1 MVSPFICGSN
11 VVGETGVLGYTSGT
25 LPFTPLPCASTFLI
39 GCATPVADGG
49 VDTRAWNINGAVGV
63 LDRAIKGCGIAPVGV
78 GIECTVDGL
87 EAIEA
92 TDTGDSGCACT
103 WP

>member
-11 VVGETGVLGYTSGT
+11 VVGETGVLGYTSG
-25 LPFTPLPCASTFLI
+25 TFLI